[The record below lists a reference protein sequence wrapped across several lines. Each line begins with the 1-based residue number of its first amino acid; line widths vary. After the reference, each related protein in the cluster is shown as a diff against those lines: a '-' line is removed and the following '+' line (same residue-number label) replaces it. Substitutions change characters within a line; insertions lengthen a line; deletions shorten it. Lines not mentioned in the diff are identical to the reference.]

1 MAWRRNLSQISP
13 KFWKLQ
19 EALANAKTPEEKIE
33 IMLALCP
40 EEKRDEERKNL
51 LAKLEEW
58 KANKKS

>member
-1 MAWRRNLSQISP
+1 MTERINMAMMSP
-13 KFWKLQ
+13 KFAELQ
-19 EALANAKTPEEKIE
+19 EALAKAESPEEKIE

-40 EEKRDEERKNL
+40 EEKRDEEREIL